1 MAKKKITA
9 IYTRVSTDRQKDD
22 SQQKA
27 LMDYIDQHGLHN
39 VHWYRDK
46 VSGNNLKRP
55 AMGRLKADVFQ
66 GSVGTI
72 IVWKL
77 DRLAR
82 NMQDGVSLLCD
93 WCDRGVRVVSL
104 QEQLDLGGTVGQIV
118 ASVLFG
124 VAQMERES
132 INERIRAGI
141 AARRARG
148 LPMGRQK
155 GQRFKWSTAKRKVDP
170 ELAKSLRSQGVK
182 VTDIAR
188 RLPSPIVF
196 AFRSS
201 ARMTSIVTPLPCRST
216 TQARCETTCWGSE
229 LP

>member
-27 LMDYIDQHGLHN
+27 LKDYIDQHGLGN
-39 VHWYRDK
+39 VRWYRDK
-46 VSGNNLKRP
+46 VSGNDLKRP
-55 AMGRLKADVFQ
+55 GMVRLKADVFR
-66 GSVGTI
+66 GSVGAI

-82 NMQDGVSLLCD
+82 NMKDGISLLCD
-93 WCDRGVRVVSL
+93 WCERGVRVVSL

-124 VAQMERES
+124 VAQMEREN

-141 AARRARG
+141 AARRAKG

-155 GQRFKWSTAKRKVDP
+155 GQQFKWSTAKRKVDP
-170 ELAKSLRSQGVK
+170 ELARSLRSQGAK
-182 VTDIAR
+182 VTDIAER
-188 RLPSPIVF
+188 FGCSK
-196 AFRSS
+196 
-201 ARMTSIVTPLPCRST
+201 
-216 TQARCETTCWGSE
+216 QAIYDALKC
-229 LP
+229 

>member
-1 MAKKKITA
+1 MAKKKVTA
-9 IYTRVSTDRQKDD
+9 IYTRVSTNRQKDD

-27 LMDYIDQHGLHN
+27 LKDYIDQHGMGN
-39 VHWYRDK
+39 VRWYRDK
-46 VSGNNLKRP
+46 VSGNDLKRP
-55 AMGRLKADVFQ
+55 DMVRLKADVFR
-66 GSVGTI
+66 GSIGTI

-82 NMQDGVSLLCD
+82 NMKDGIDLLCD
-93 WCDRGVRVVSL
+93 WCERGVRVVSL

-124 VAQMERES
+124 VAQMEREN

-141 AARRARG
+141 AARRAKG
-148 LPMGRQK
+148 LPMGRQE

-182 VTDIAR
+182 VTEIAER
-188 RLPSPIVF
+188 FGCSK
-196 AFRSS
+196 
-201 ARMTSIVTPLPCRST
+201 
-216 TQARCETTCWGSE
+216 QAIYDA
-229 LP
+229 LKH